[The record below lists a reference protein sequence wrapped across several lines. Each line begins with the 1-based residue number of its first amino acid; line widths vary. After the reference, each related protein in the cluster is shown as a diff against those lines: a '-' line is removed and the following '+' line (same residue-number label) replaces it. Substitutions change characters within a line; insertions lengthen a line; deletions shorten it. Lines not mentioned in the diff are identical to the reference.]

1 MLVASVVSDSLQL
14 HGLYSLPGSSVH
26 GVLQA
31 RILEWVS
38 STGERFPSP
47 GVLLN
52 PLDLLQGSNS
62 GLLHYRQILYHLS
75 YQRSP
80 HSLLFRKLLLL
91 LLVFQM
97 LSSYPLLAQTFS
109 LLYWFIFFIIIAF
122 TFLLIFKAH
131 LSVLRFYICPFWP
144 VFFFF
149 FLLVALLWANNQF
162 VMINLLLLILYT
174 DQLSF
179 LFLPDYSV

>member
-14 HGLYSLPGSSVH
+14 HGLYSVPGSSVH

-97 LSSYPLLAQTFS
+97 LSSSPLLGQTFS

-131 LSVLRFYICPFWP
+131 LSVLHFYICPFWP
-144 VFFFF
+144 FFFF

>member
-47 GVLLN
+47 GVLLD

-80 HSLLFRKLLLL
+80 HSLFFRKLLL

-97 LSSYPLLAQTFS
+97 LLSSVIFCLI
-109 LLYWFIFFIIIAF
+109 YWFIFFIIRAF

-131 LSVLRFYICPFWP
+131 LSVLRFYICPCWP
-144 VFFFF
+144 FFFC
-149 FLLVALLWANNQF
+149 LLVVLLWANNQF
-162 VMINLLLLILYT
+162 VMVNLLLLILYT